1 MGNLRRNWAE
11 LSFEKKLS
19 IVVIPV
25 LLGTIAAGVPLLAGS
40 GDGSSTGSS
49 GSDTGRPR
57 SNLEVV
63 DLTVTGGSPRGEP
76 KAIQTIDVTVR
87 NAGDLVS
94 VVKRMG
100 FRVRAAALLE
110 ICQAGG
116 GLEASER
123 YKVILPPDPQRGQLV
138 EAKVSQQIGPGRAD
152 RFTLGLDVP
161 EPARQD
167 GDRIY
172 QLDVLLYHDTTKRPI
187 HAGTVLAAAPYLPDK
202 SYFWS
207 GQINPKSEQWGGPDS
222 PVWQCLDNNE
232 AALKRMLALSG
243 QRSPELSDAL
253 LRPD

>member
-1 MGNLRRNWAE
+1 VGNLRRNWAQ

-19 IVVIPV
+19 IVVIP
-25 LLGTIAAGVPLLAGS
+25 LLLATIAAGIPLLAGG
-40 GDGSSTGSS
+40 GDSSSTGSS
-49 GSDTGRPR
+49 ESDARAPR
-57 SNLEVV
+57 SNLEIV
-63 DLTVTGGSPRGEP
+63 DLAVTGGSLRGDP

-100 FRVRAAALLE
+100 FRVRATALLK

-116 GLEASER
+116 GLEASEG
-123 YKVILPPDPQRGQLV
+123 YKVILPPDPEPGQLV

-161 EPARQD
+161 EPARQY
-167 GDRIY
+167 GDRLY
-172 QLDVLLYHDTTKRPI
+172 QLDVLLYHDTMKRPV
-187 HAGTVLAAAPYLPDK
+187 HAGTVVAAAPYLPDK

-207 GQINPKSEQWGGPDS
+207 GQINPKSDEWGGPDS
-222 PVWQCLDNNE
+222 PVWQCFDNNE
-232 AALKRMLALSG
+232 AELERMLALRG

-253 LRPD
+253 LRRD